1 MAMKIA
7 IVALSQGGLDL
18 ARRLQP
24 ELDGAVVHGLAD
36 RADGADVP
44 FTDTMAHLRG
54 LFAEGTAI
62 IGVFAAGIT
71 IRALGPNL
79 ANKKTESP
87 VIALAEDGSVAASL
101 TAARPSP
108 RRAIWSLDWRWTNR
122 RGAGPSPIRKSR
134 RRWPPPCWPAIRCG

>member
-1 MAMKIA
+1 MKIA
-7 IVALSQGGLDL
+7 IVVLSRSGLEL

-24 ELDGAVVHGLAD
+24 ELDGAVVHGLAG

-44 FTDTMAHLRG
+44 FTDTLGHLRG

-62 IGVFAAGIT
+62 IGIFAAGIT

-87 VIALAEDGSVAASL
+87 VIALVSMFVLVALIVVIGVYPSLVSDTLSSAASEL
-101 TAARPSP
+101 LQ
-108 RRAIWSLDWRWTNR
+108 RATYIGRVL
-122 RGAGPSPIRKSR
+122 G
-134 RRWPPPCWPAIRCG
+134 